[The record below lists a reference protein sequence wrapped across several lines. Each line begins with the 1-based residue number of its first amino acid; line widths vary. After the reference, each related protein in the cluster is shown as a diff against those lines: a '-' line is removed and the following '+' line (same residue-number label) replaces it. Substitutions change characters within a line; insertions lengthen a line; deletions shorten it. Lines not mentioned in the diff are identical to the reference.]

1 MFLIG
6 ADLHWSASDLTAAA
20 GCEYAVLR
28 TLDARLGWI
37 DEETDLAKN
46 PLEEHIARLGDAHE
60 ERLRQEYAA
69 AGGLLELAH
78 LQGPHTAERLA
89 ELREATL
96 EAFAAEPQMVFQAAF
111 SDGEFFG
118 YADFVER
125 REDGW
130 SVLDAKLARS
140 AKPKALLQLG
150 AYADQLAALGLPLSA
165 TVGLLLG
172 TGERVD
178 FPVADVLPAFRERRG
193 RLRELLQ
200 EHREEGKPVA
210 WGDDRYVACG
220 RCPECTAAA
229 KKADDLILVAGLRMD
244 QRRRLREAGI
254 TTIGALAGATARPES
269 VTEATWDKLCSQAR
283 LQWQRMQAGPDA
295 PLTHELTAD
304 AATVLA
310 LLPAPSPGDLFFDFE
325 GDPLYDEGDPS
336 RAGLEY
342 LWGVLDSDEKYQ
354 PAWAHDWAE
363 ERVAFEQFVDDLR
376 ERRKLHPDLHV
387 YHYAPYETA
396 ALKRLAMRYQT
407 REEELDELLRAEVF
421 VDLYATVRGAVRASV
436 ASYSIKKLEPLYMGD
451 QLRADDAIQGG
462 DASILEYQ
470 EFRMARDDDPVT
482 AEAKLAALADY
493 NEYDCLSTLRLRDWL
508 LERAVEAGVRD
519 RILPRTRAVEVEA
532 EPEPDPVFLALTA
545 RSGEKPWAML
555 AYALDFHR
563 REDKAFWWAHFERL
577 HHQVGEWRDRD
588 VFLVESAE
596 VEQDWAVPEGKSTNA
611 RRVLRLTGDWTP
623 GSRPGREA
631 HVVYP
636 APGPKGAKG
645 PESAPFCASRGDL
658 VADPHDPRVVRVTE
672 SRKPEETYPDL
683 PVALGP
689 PAPPDTRVLAEA
701 IHEVASAA
709 AAAPVLP
716 EQAALDLFARR
727 PPRLRGGAPLPQ
739 DGTTIDRV
747 VAALTA
753 MDDSYVAV
761 QGPPGTGKSYTGS
774 HVVKR
779 LVEERGWR
787 VGVVG
792 QSHAVVEN
800 LLSCVLE
807 AGLDA
812 ALVGKKGSQRTDPRW
827 TDLKTGAASA
837 KFLAEHEETGCVLGG
852 TAWTF
857 AASSLGDRPCLDLL
871 VVDEA
876 GQFSLATTLAAS
888 VAAKRL
894 LLLGDPQQL
903 PQVSQGTHAEPVD
916 ESALGWLMDGHDTIP
931 PELGYFLADSWRMH
945 PDLCAKVSVLSYDG
959 RLASADAATKRSLD
973 GVAPGLAVVRLDH
986 TGNRSESPEEAAEV
1000 VAQVQG
1006 HLGATWSDPAEH
1018 GTPRPLTQDDF
1029 LVVAP
1034 YNAQVALIRR
1044 ALDDAGLH
1052 DVRVGTVDKFQ
1063 GQEAPISIVS
1073 MTASS
1078 HGDVPRGMGFLL
1090 NRNRVNVAVSRAK
1103 WKAIVIRSQ
1112 ALTAFM
1118 PTSTRGV
1125 LELGAFVGLCAPGPA
1140 D

>member
-6 ADLHWSASDLTAAA
+6 DDLHWSASDLTAAA

-28 TLDARLGWI
+28 TLDGKLGWI
-37 DEETDLAKN
+37 DERVDLAKK
-46 PLEEHIARLGDAHE
+46 PLDEHISRLGDAHE

-69 AGGLLELAH
+69 SGRLLELAH
-78 LQGPHTAERLA
+78 IEGGYTAEKLA
-89 ELREATL
+89 QARAATL
-96 EAFAAEPQMVFQAAF
+96 EAFKNEPDMVFQAAF

-125 REDGW
+125 RDDGW

-172 TGERVD
+172 SGERID
-178 FPVADVLPAFRERRG
+178 FPVADVLPAFRERRA
-193 RLRELLQ
+193 RLRELLRT
-200 EHREEGKPVA
+200 HRDDGTPVA

-229 KKADDLILVAGLRMD
+229 EKADDLILVAGLRMD

-254 TTIGALAGATARPES
+254 TTIGELADST
-269 VTEATWDKLCSQAR
+269 DKLSVQAR

-295 PLTHELTAD
+295 PLTHELTPEAPK
-304 AATVLA
+304 VLA

-325 GDPLYDEGDPS
+325 GDPLYDEGDPA

-342 LWGVLDSDEKYQ
+342 LGGVLDTDEKYQ
-354 PAWAHDWAE
+354 PTWAHDRAE
-363 ERVAFEQFVDDLR
+363 ERAAFERFVDDLR
-376 ERRKLHPDLHV
+376 ERRTTYPDLHV
-387 YHYAPYETA
+387 YHYAPYETS

-436 ASYSIKKLEPLYMGD
+436 PSYSIKKLEPLYMGD

-470 EFRMARDDDPVT
+470 EFRMAREDDPAT

-508 LERAVEAGVRD
+508 LECAVEAGVRD
-519 RILPRTRAVEVEA
+519 QIVPRTRAVEVEA
-532 EPEPDPVFLALTA
+532 EPEPDPVFHALME
-545 RSGEKPWAML
+545 RSGPDERAFRML

-563 REDKAFWWAHFERL
+563 RENKSFWWAHYERL
-577 HHQVGEWRDRD
+577 GHQVAEWRDRD
-588 VFLVESAE
+588 VFVVESAV
-596 VEQDWAVPEGKSTNA
+596 VEQDWTVPEGRSTNA

-623 GSRPGREA
+623 GSRPGRHA

-636 APGPKGAKG
+636 APGPSGTKG
-645 PESAPFCASRGDL
+645 PESAPFCAAEGEL
-658 VADPHDPRVVRVTE
+658 ALDPHDPRVVRVTE
-672 SRKPEETYPDL
+672 SRKPGETYPDL

-689 PAPPDTRVLAEA
+689 PPPPNTRVLADA
-701 IHEVASAA
+701 IRELGEAA
-709 AAAPVLP
+709 AAAPALP
-716 EQAALDLFARR
+716 DQAALDLLARR
-727 PPRLRGGAPLPQ
+727 RPRLRDGASLPQ
-739 DGTTIDRV
+739 RSTTLDSV
-747 VAALTA
+747 VAALTG

-761 QGPPGTGKSYTGS
+761 QGPPGTGKSWTGAR
-774 HVVKR
+774 VVR
-779 LVEERGWR
+779 QLVEQHGWR
-787 VGVVG
+787 VGVVA
-792 QSHAVVEN
+792 QSHAVVEH
-800 LLSCVLE
+800 LLGCIVE
-807 AGLDA
+807 AGLA
-812 ALVGKKGSQRTDPRW
+812 PALVGKKSNNAENPRW
-827 TDLKTGAASA
+827 TDLNGGAASA
-837 KFLAEHEETGCVLGG
+837 RFLAEHAGTGCVLGG

-857 AASSLGDRPCLDLL
+857 AASSLVERQGLDLL

-876 GQFSLATTLAAS
+876 GQLSLASTLAAS

-959 RLASADAATKRSLD
+959 RLASADAATRRSLD
-973 GVAPGLAVVRLDH
+973 GVPPGLAVVRLDH

-1000 VAQVQG
+1000 VAQVQA
-1006 HLGATWSDPAEH
+1006 HLGATWTDPAEPS
-1018 GTPRPLTQDDF
+1018 TPCPLTQEDF

-1044 ALDDAGLH
+1044 ALDDAGLAG
-1052 DVRVGTVDKFQ
+1052 VRVGTVDKFQ
-1063 GQEAPISIVS
+1063 GQEAPVAIVS

-1103 WKAIVIRSQ
+1103 WKAIVVRSE

-1118 PTSTRGV
+1118 PTSTKGV
-1125 LELGAFVGLCAPGPA
+1125 LELGAFVGLCTP
-1140 D
+1140 